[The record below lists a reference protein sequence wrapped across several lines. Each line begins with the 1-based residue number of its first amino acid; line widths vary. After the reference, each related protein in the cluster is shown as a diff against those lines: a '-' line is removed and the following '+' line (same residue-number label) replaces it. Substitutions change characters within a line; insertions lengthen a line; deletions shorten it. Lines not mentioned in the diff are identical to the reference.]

1 MQRLQPPVLCNC
13 TSVAAAIQIPK
24 EVLSTYKDQLL
35 LAALIAVCMV
45 AKLPIA
51 KFQIDEPW
59 RARDFEIN
67 KHENKSYLLDSNKS
81 VEISSALITKFA
93 VLKSGS
99 NLYGFMH
106 WKAVFKNV
114 QSPARIEFIP
124 IGKIRSY
131 HSCQFLV
138 YCGIPTFLTPSLQM
152 VKNAWVLTHKWV
164 FSMKIKNLVSLLS
177 WQKTGLEMQDKA
189 QCILMM
195 TKEICNFFQC
205 MMHIFSILNSQLNK
219 NKS

>member
-1 MQRLQPPVLCNC
+1 MTDRKIEAAKAAASAARAGLRLHVSTVAMQRLQPPLLCNC
-13 TSVAAAIQIPK
+13 TSAVAAIQIPK
-24 EVLSTYKDQLL
+24 EGLSTYKDQLL

-67 KHENKSYLLDSNKS
+67 KHENKYYLLDSNKS

-106 WKAVFKNV
+106 
-114 QSPARIEFIP
+114 
-124 IGKIRSY
+124 
-131 HSCQFLV
+131 
-138 YCGIPTFLTPSLQM
+138 
-152 VKNAWVLTHKWV
+152 
-164 FSMKIKNLVSLLS
+164 
-177 WQKTGLEMQDKA
+177 
-189 QCILMM
+189 
-195 TKEICNFFQC
+195 
-205 MMHIFSILNSQLNK
+205 
-219 NKS
+219 